1 MIPLLGFA
9 CHMQLLRIDSLALLR
24 TSGFFN
30 KIDIETSLAIRWRNQ
45 MSTVKEQL
53 ENYRFLKER
62 LEYLENRLINVKAIN
77 YDSCGSVGIP
87 KTRQD
92 LLLEKDELIKKM
104 DDTRKIVY
112 SIKNPKYKYILC
124 YRYLDCMTIEQVAE
138 VMNYSSYHIWRMT
151 KDALNEL
158 EKSES

>member
-1 MIPLLGFA
+1 M
-9 CHMQLLRIDSLALLR
+9 
-24 TSGFFN
+24 N
-30 KIDIETSLAIRWRNQ
+30 
-45 MSTVKEQL
+45 TVKEQL

-87 KTRQD
+87 KTKQD

-112 SIKNPKYKYILC
+112 SIKNSKYRYILC

-138 VMNYSSYHIWRMT
+138 VMNYSSYHICRMT

-158 EKSES
+158 EKSMN

>member
-1 MIPLLGFA
+1 
-9 CHMQLLRIDSLALLR
+9 
-24 TSGFFN
+24 
-30 KIDIETSLAIRWRNQ
+30 

-62 LEYLENRLINVKAIN
+62 LEYLENRLVNVKAIR
-77 YDSCGSVGIP
+77 YDSHGSIGIP

-104 DDTRKIVY
+104 DDTRSIVY
-112 SIKNPKYKYILC
+112 AIKNPKYRYILC

-138 VMNYSSYHIWRMT
+138 IMNYSSYHIWRMT
-151 KDALNEL
+151 KDALTEL
-158 EKSES
+158 EKSEN

>member
-1 MIPLLGFA
+1 MIPLLDFA
-9 CHMQLLRIDSLALLR
+9 CRMRLLRIGSPALLR
-24 TSGFFN
+24 ISGFFN
-30 KIDIETSLAIRWRNQ
+30 KIDIEISLAIRWRNQ
-45 MSTVKEQL
+45 MSAVKEQL

-87 KTRQD
+87 KTKQD

-112 SIKNPKYKYILC
+112 SIKNPKYRYILC

-151 KDALNEL
+151 KDALTEL